1 MIETTNFTLTDEFE
15 RFLEVLLEVLMTRVR
30 GRYLPVRDTSLLVV
44 ARQLWGD
51 VQHSGGAEGAQ

>member
-44 ARQLWGD
+44 ARQL
-51 VQHSGGAEGAQ
+51 